1 MRAISGKAI
10 FEHCSS
16 FGYLLFVHLLSRET
30 AKCLLCSHTSQSN
43 QFAVVY

>member
-10 FEHCSS
+10 FENCSS
-16 FGYLLFVHLLSRET
+16 IGYLLFAHLLRRKM

-43 QFAVVY
+43 QFATVY